1 MSRDARFRRPVSA
14 RRTRLTL
21 LGVGLAI
28 AAVATLGAGDRK
40 VHAAGSTNDNPTRL
54 VLSSFARSAP
64 VRKVS
69 TASLYAQNDPW
80 KHYLAS
86 EAVCPGGERI
96 DQPLPTQADTVA
108 CLVNY
113 ARKRRGL
120 RPLVVA
126 SILNGA
132 SIRKARAIL
141 RCGDFAH
148 APCGGDWTASVRSTG
163 YKGLFGEN
171 LYLAS
176 GRFGAPRPAV
186 DAWLNSAAHREN
198 LFGAQWREQGI
209 AVVTLDQFGD
219 HRDAAI
225 WVNVLGDR

>member
-1 MSRDARFRRPVSA
+1 M
-14 RRTRLTL
+14 
-21 LGVGLAI
+21 

-40 VHAAGSTNDNPTRL
+40 GHAAGSTNDNPTRL
-54 VLSSFARSAP
+54 VLSSFARSSPAK
-64 VRKVS
+64 KVS

-80 KHYLAS
+80 KQYLAS
-86 EAVCPGGERI
+86 EAICPGGERI
-96 DQPLPTQADTVA
+96 DQPLAAQADTVA

-148 APCGGDWTASVRSTG
+148 APCGGDWTAAVRSTG